1 VPSEFEFRNF
11 PNSVLFIPT
20 FKKGLTK
27 HSYLSDSG
35 GSGGRLLSSMSA
47 IPSTHA
53 STKETGD
60 CFFSISF
67 KTKPCDTDQTSGII
81 QVTKYCRARS
91 WQFVVQHDSRLN
103 NGWCLNVLIRPEQ
116 SGSIHMKSIASGLQ
130 AVLVKHAHIS
140 KKEFTVHKRACQLE
154 ESRVLDQSFCQ
165 DPCIETGRPQ
175 DVTPATP
182 VASGSNAAIQNSGD
196 E

>member
-1 VPSEFEFRNF
+1 MPSEFEFRNF
-11 PNSVLFIPT
+11 SNSVLFIPT

-27 HSYLSDSG
+27 RHLLCSR
-35 GSGGRLLSSMSA
+35 RLLSSMSI
-47 IPSTHA
+47 IPSTYA

-67 KTKPCDTDQTSGII
+67 KTKPCDTKQTSGINE
-81 QVTKYCRARS
+81 VTQYCRDRR
-91 WQFVVQHDSRLN
+91 WQFVVQHDSSLN
-103 NGWCLNVLIRPEQ
+103 NGWRLNVLIRLEQ
-116 SGSIHMKSIASGLQ
+116 SGSIKMKSIASGLQ
-130 AVLVKHAHIS
+130 AALVKHAHID
-140 KKEFTVHKRACQLE
+140 KQDFTVHKRACQLE

-165 DPCIETGRPQ
+165 DPCIETRRPQ

-182 VASGSNAAIQNSGD
+182 VASGSNSAIQNSGD

>member
-1 VPSEFEFRNF
+1 
-11 PNSVLFIPT
+11 
-20 FKKGLTK
+20 
-27 HSYLSDSG
+27 
-35 GSGGRLLSSMSA
+35 
-47 IPSTHA
+47 
-53 STKETGD
+53 
-60 CFFSISF
+60 
-67 KTKPCDTDQTSGII
+67 
-81 QVTKYCRARS
+81 
-91 WQFVVQHDSRLN
+91 
-103 NGWCLNVLIRPEQ
+103 
-116 SGSIHMKSIASGLQ
+116 MKSIAKGLQ